1 MYVLIIINLL
11 NFWLIKKKISFFFF
25 NQKQKSESSG
35 KVAIQLISY
44 SNIQDFDYN
53 GNCCNGDM
61 LILNNSSNPLC
72 SQECNTLINICLD
85 NYQSTS
91 GFSNCPYGQRSLSAI
106 NDQSSIYFTVPTAGD
121 VENPILIPFS
131 HNYQVFIY

>member
-1 MYVLIIINLL
+1 MYVYLYIKQKKLQII
-11 NFWLIKKKISFFFF
+11 FKYHFFFF
-25 NQKQKSESSG
+25 FFLKQKSESSG
-35 KVAIQLISY
+35 KVAIQLISF

-85 NYQSTS
+85 NYQRYLYLELESKQISTYS
-91 GFSNCPYGQRSLSAI
+91 LIQTNYRKSSSNETKSNIFLSLLVKS
-106 NDQSSIYFTVPTAGD
+106 
-121 VENPILIPFS
+121 
-131 HNYQVFIY
+131 YQKLKNRLN